1 MEDVIGAMRTTLKEI
16 GRDSLTRFQKLPKA
30 EWLMQDPAQ
39 ITLLINMLSWVDN
52 VETAL
57 LAQVT
62 KADSLDVA
70 LTLQAQLLTDLILLV
85 RTDLNSSER

>member
-1 MEDVIGAMRTTLKEI
+1 MRLTLKEI

-52 VETAL
+52 VETSL
-57 LAQVT
+57 LALAT

-70 LTLQAQLLTDLILLV
+70 LNLQAKLLTDMIILV
-85 RTDLNSSER
+85 RTDLNSGER

>member
-16 GRDSLTRFQKLPKA
+16 GRDSLTCVQKLPKA

-57 LAQVT
+57 LAQAT
-62 KADSLDVA
+62 KADSFDVA